1 MDESVLDWP
10 VLVPDRY
17 QYLPVRPCPPS
28 PSTRAAAHLLAIF
41 GCRQIAG
48 AGDGAAAE
56 HERELVMANSINL
69 ADLKTGNLYKN
80 CAYIWKQ
87 YW

>member
-1 MDESVLDWP
+1 M
-10 VLVPDRY
+10 
-17 QYLPVRPCPPS
+17 RPPPS
-28 PSTRAAAHLLAIF
+28 PSTRAAAAAHAHLLAIF

-80 CAYIWKQ
+80 CAYI
-87 YW
+87 